1 MRSASKAG
9 RFRMRVLAAIMRR
22 LRWIGIRM
30 EIFLTVREGET
41 LVEVAQP
48 NAFSFAFLTVAD
60 VDDLVRLEPG
70 TDRQKLIDWFQQGK
84 LCYGIRDQSRL
95 IAKMWCDLDEF
106 NYPPNYRRLGSD
118 EVYLYAAFAD
128 PEYRGHSLAPMMRA
142 KGYEALRELGRNK
155 FYSYTDFF
163 NTAARRFKAKLGA
176 RNEALR
182 IYLELFGKWSKTF
195 TVRRWPRL
203 PSR

>member
-1 MRSASKAG
+1 
-9 RFRMRVLAAIMRR
+9 MRR

-41 LVEVAQP
+41 PVEVARP
-48 NAFSFAFLTVAD
+48 PDAFSFALLTAAD
-60 VDDLVRLEPG
+60 VDDLVRLEPVS
-70 TDRQKLIDWFQQGK
+70 DRQELLDWFQEGK

-106 NYPPNYRRLGSD
+106 NYSPNYRRLGAS

-128 PEYRGHSLAPMMRA
+128 PDYRGQSLAPLMRA
-142 KGYEALRELGRNK
+142 KGYEALQELGRNK

-163 NTAARRFKAKLGA
+163 NTAARRFKVKLGA
-176 RNEALR
+176 RNELLR
-182 IYLELFGKWSKTF
+182 MHLGLFGKWSKTF
-195 TVRRWPRL
+195 TLRRYEI
-203 PSR
+203 